1 LRKNRGLC
9 DGSHYKWKEKFG
21 DMDFYE
27 AKRLRTV
34 EDHKGRLKKLQPEK
48 RMHNVALKVAI
59 AKKW

>member
-1 LRKNRGLC
+1 LC
-9 DGSHYKWKEKFG
+9 DGSHYKSKEKFG